1 MKPEDRKRFELLIL
15 YSITIIL
22 TNLMRYSIIA
32 VIVLS
37 SQPTLLEVAYASCW
51 KNISHIPMVYES
63 SLPDPSNGTLE
74 GVIEPSFAINEVAQA
89 LVISS
94 FFYGYLGSIFNLNFL
109 LPNLGPRLMITISMV
124 IPGLINCYYSYAAT
138 EGFQMIMLLRIL
150 QGLFSGGVRSSV
162 RQIIKMTKRTHDAID
177 TNDLLGYI
185 YSMQYLGAL
194 ISFIIVAQI
203 EDYSTFFTVTG
214 ALSVTVGGLIYL
226 LEDNKSID
234 NQIISDHSSRFWA
247 DQNNVGPVSRGLFKS
262 FGFWKVMIVS
272 VMQTSQNI
280 ILTAYIPK
288 YLYQIYGQK
297 MPMIPLISVF
307 IGSLGAN
314 KAKSISYTMAKFG
327 NWVSMGPV
335 GLLFI
340 IVSGIDCQASVLA
353 LVFILLGICSGCSI
367 IHTVNIQKLP
377 KCGLIINYSM
387 VTIGCCILP
396 QAIGAT
402 ISSNPF
408 DKEAWANVWFRFG
421 VINVIASLICLIS
434 SRDTRNDGLS
444 DDPPEYIEL
453 HSYSFSDF
461 YDSEDSIDHEQVN
474 KLSTYHS
481 KDTYGT
487 I

>member
-1 MKPEDRKRFELLIL
+1 
-15 YSITIIL
+15 
-22 TNLMRYSIIA
+22 MRYSIIA

-37 SQPTLLEVAYASCW
+37 SQPTLLEVAYGSCW
-51 KNISHIPMVYES
+51 TNISHIPMVYEK
-63 SLPDPSNGTLE
+63 PTDRGTSNGTLE
-74 GVIEPSFAINEVAQA
+74 GAIIDEPSFAINEVAQA

-124 IPGLINCYYSYAAT
+124 IPGLINCYYSYAAS

-162 RQIIKMTKRTHDAID
+162 RQIIKMTKRTHESID

-194 ISFIIVAQI
+194 ISFVIVAQI

-226 LEDNKSID
+226 LEDNQSND
-234 NQIISDHSSRFWA
+234 QIISDYSSRFWS

-262 FGFWKVMIVS
+262 FGFWKVIIVS

-280 ILTAYIPK
+280 ILTAFIPK

-297 MPMIPLISVF
+297 MPLVPLISVF
-307 IGSLGAN
+307 VGSLVAN
-314 KAKSISYTMAKFG
+314 KAHSISHTMARFG
-327 NWVSMGPV
+327 NWISMGPV

-340 IVSGIDCQASVLA
+340 IVSGIDCYASVLA
-353 LVFILLGICSGCSI
+353 LVLILLGVCSGCSI

-396 QAIGAT
+396 QAIGAS

-408 DKEAWANVWFRFG
+408 DKEVWANVWFRFG
-421 VINVIASLICLIS
+421 VVNVIASLICLIS
-434 SRDTRNDGLS
+434 SKDTRNNGLS

-453 HSYSFSDF
+453 NSYSFSDF
-461 YDSEDSIDHEQVN
+461 YDSEDSIDHETVN
-474 KLSTYHS
+474 KLTIYDS
-481 KDTYGT
+481 KETYGT